1 MPGTTLAGRAVP
13 AHSQGPTVRMPAMPP
28 DPKADLLRQMRD
40 LRRRIDPAVLERAAG
55 AARVLEAARPASGPT
70 ADEPYDKQAAR
81 QAVMLFLQ
89 GRADNGQFARRLMD
103 ALQKPEEAA
112 KAYRKP
118 ETAAPK
124 PTVIRRTRG

>member
-1 MPGTTLAGRAVP
+1 
-13 AHSQGPTVRMPAMPP
+13 MPP

-40 LRRRIDPAVLERAAG
+40 LRRRIDPAVLEKAAG
-55 AARVLEAARPASGPT
+55 AARTLETARTAPRAPGPAAQDPA
-70 ADEPYDKQAAR
+70 AAEPYDKQAAR